1 MRQAL
6 FYMLLGTVIRC
17 GRIRTYADRHIVRQ
31 AGGGACA
38 AVSFSGESA
47 IRAGMN
53 REESAGSAESG
64 NCGAIGWNDGIVWC
78 ADSYAW
84 MTIYECA
91 GDEYQTINGVS

>member
-1 MRQAL
+1 MQ
-6 FYMLLGTVIRC
+6 RC
-17 GRIRTYADRHIVRQ
+17 L
-31 AGGGACA
+31 
-38 AVSFSGESA
+38 FSGESA

-53 REESAGSAESG
+53 RGESAGSAESG

-91 GDEYQTINGVS
+91 GDEYQTINGVSLLGFAAIEGGNGGVVPMPTFA